1 MHNKKNYN
9 SKRQN
14 FIQGL
19 RPFSNSIPQGLKKV
33 LKKSGYNFTNIV
45 DNWTK
50 IVGKDISGSCYPLKV
65 KISKE
70 LNNGILLLCVIH
82 GKELE
87 IEYNKGFIIDKINLF
102 FGYNYISEIKL
113 KIIQKEM
120 NVKKNISIKNNL
132 KNKFED
138 SLNKVNN
145 TELKTS
151 LNKLIRAYRK
161 KND

>member
-1 MHNKKNYN
+1 M
-9 SKRQN
+9 
-14 FIQGL
+14 
-19 RPFSNSIPQGLKKV
+19 
-33 LKKSGYNFTNIV
+33 
-45 DNWTK
+45 
-50 IVGKDISGSCYPLKV
+50 GKDISGSCYPLKV